1 MSPVHLRARLT
12 RGSHRSLKPKLVWPA
27 LLSMIGTAE
36 PFLRLG
42 AILFWLLGPRTSS
55 PVGYRALDIFLV
67 PLLLAVFGASAV
79 VPLSF
84 SIVLLV
90 NPANRII
97 WATILLVCW
106 LVEIDLFVPVF
117 ILSLFNPT
125 GPYGSTP
132 LGFTPLIGLVGA
144 VWALLQKT
152 QSESHV

>member
-12 RGSHRSLKPKLVWPA
+12 RASLRSLKQKLVWPA
-27 LLSMIGTAE
+27 LLSVIGTAE

-42 AILFWLLGPRTSS
+42 AVLFWLLGPRTGS
-55 PVGYRALDIFLV
+55 PLGYPGLDIHLV
-67 PLLLAVFGASAV
+67 PFLLIAFGASAV

-84 SIVLLV
+84 SIVLLL

-106 LVEIDLFVPVF
+106 IVEIDLFVPVF
-117 ILSLFNPT
+117 ILSLLNPT

-132 LGFTPLIGLVGA
+132 LGFMPLIGLVGA
-144 VWALLQKT
+144 VWALIQKN
-152 QSESHV
+152 QS